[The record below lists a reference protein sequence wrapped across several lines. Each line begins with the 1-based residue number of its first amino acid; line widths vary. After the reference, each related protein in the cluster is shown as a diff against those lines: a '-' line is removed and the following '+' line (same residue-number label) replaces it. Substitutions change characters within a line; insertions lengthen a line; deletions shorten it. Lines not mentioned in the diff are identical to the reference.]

1 MLKIGEVRKAFRN
14 KVYFTTHA
22 VERMVERKITPD
34 NLRKLLRNPS
44 CWAEY
49 RKHPGTLRIDGFIE
63 NKGCCGFVVAVNQD
77 EKTGESIAVVITVM
91 DKVDL
96 KRRVKI
102 AKERLGEMI
111 S

>member
-49 RKHPGTLRIDGFIE
+49 KKHPGTLRIDGYVE
-63 NKGCCGFVVAVNQD
+63 KKGCCGFVVAID
-77 EKTGESIAVVITVM
+77 KDIETGESMAVVITVM

-96 KRRVKI
+96 QKRVQI
-102 AKERLGEMI
+102 AKENLREMI